1 MQQKQRIA
9 TMTNQNDFLFQLS
22 ETIVTLND
30 TIDQLNEELDEAE
43 FVLETTPLMV
53 RRDKLKSEFN
63 RLSTAALKSWQTE
76 ITPLLAELEACNAEL
91 TIKTE
96 KLEQTIETIDKINA
110 IMSYT
115 DQVIKLAA
123 SVAV

>member
-1 MQQKQRIA
+1 
-9 TMTNQNDFLFQLS
+9 MTNQNEFLFQLS
-22 ETIVTLND
+22 EAIVTLDD
-30 TIDQLNEELDEAE
+30 TFDQLSEELDEAE
-43 FVLETTPLMV
+43 FVLQTTPLMV

-76 ITPLLAELEACNAEL
+76 MAPLLAEFKTYNAEL

-96 KLEQTIETIDKINA
+96 NLKQTIETIDKINA

-115 DQVIKLAA
+115 DQIIKLAA
-123 SVAV
+123 SIAV